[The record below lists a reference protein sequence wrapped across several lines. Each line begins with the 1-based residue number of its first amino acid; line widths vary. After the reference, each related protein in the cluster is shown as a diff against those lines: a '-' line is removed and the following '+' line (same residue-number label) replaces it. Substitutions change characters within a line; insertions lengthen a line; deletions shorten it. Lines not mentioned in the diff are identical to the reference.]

1 MSAFDAA
8 AVAANPVAWLI
19 LLLALGCYS
28 LMLDFLLSPFGADWR
43 RRLLP
48 WLKALPVLLGA
59 LPLLGLLGTIAG
71 LSATF
76 NEMSLA
82 GADRQDFLS
91 GGIADALLTTQLG
104 LTLVVPGWL
113 LLATLKARYR
123 RFLAQVET
131 PDEA

>member
-1 MSAFDAA
+1 MNAFGAG
-8 AVAANPVAWLI
+8 AVAGNPVAWLI

-28 LMLDFLLSPFGADWR
+28 LMLDFLLAGRNADWR
-43 RRLLP
+43 RRLVP

-71 LSATF
+71 LAATF

-82 GADRQDFLS
+82 GADRQEFLS

-113 LLATLKARYR
+113 LLAALKARYR
-123 RFLAQVET
+123 RFLASA
-131 PDEA
+131 EAGHEA